1 MTTAKINVDGASVS
15 LHGLAR
21 IRLELDEITRRL
33 DAAPEPRRVSTL
45 SLEDFR
51 VLAKQMDG
59 FRKRLTAAGFSS
71 DEALMLAAAA
81 GLELLPR

>member
-33 DAAPEPRRVSTL
+33 DVAPEPRRVSTL
-45 SLEDFR
+45 SLQDLR
-51 VLAKQMDG
+51 VLARQMTG
-59 FRKRLTAAGFSS
+59 FRARLTEAGLSS
-71 DEALMLAAAA
+71 DEATMLAAAA